1 MNSART
7 RVWRFLPKYGKE
19 KSLFNWFF
27 HFAKIER
34 GRSKTKR
41 WQKRKTQNV
50 IWTEIL
56 VTDRQTDRY
65 TTVIKMCQTQTL
77 FCLFSSFPQH
87 NDKHSTKFDFNW
99 TKHKWCTW
107 DSNPGPQIGR
117 RDKSTGLWWPP
128 KTNNG
133 LTIKPFWLVHQK
145 FQPIRVLKKCILTYG
160 GNFAHRINP
169 RSPML
174 IHLYPAIS

>member
-56 VTDRQTDRY
+56 VTDRY
-65 TTVIKMCQTQTL
+65 TTVIKMCQNSLFFVYFPPFLNTMTNIVQNLTL
-77 FCLFSSFPQH
+77 
-87 NDKHSTKFDFNW
+87 T
-99 TKHKWCTW
+99 
-107 DSNPGPQIGR
+107 GR
-117 RDKSTGLWWPP
+117 SIDKSTGLWWPP

-145 FQPIRVLKKCILTYG
+145 FQPIRVLKKCIITYG